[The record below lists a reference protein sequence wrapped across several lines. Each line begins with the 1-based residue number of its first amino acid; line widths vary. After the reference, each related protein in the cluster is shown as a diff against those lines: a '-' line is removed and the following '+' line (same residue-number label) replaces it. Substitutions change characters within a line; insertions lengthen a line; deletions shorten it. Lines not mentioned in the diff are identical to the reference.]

1 MKRLIAAGLLAA
13 ACCCAAVAAAQA
25 ATVGGVYYGT
35 IDNTSDPAFPYLSLG
50 DHYRIQFA
58 YDTTVPDG
66 FPDPAQGYYPGAVS
80 GRIDFDNGY
89 NVTFTGGDFYTGN
102 DVDPGDSDYLNFGS
116 GAALT
121 SNFPTGLY
129 TLGGFSV
136 TLVDFSRTVLDSD
149 ALPSAYLSA
158 ALFDI
163 GPGGFDIGFPGIGR
177 PGVGLTGTLT
187 STPIPAALPLFA
199 TALGGMGWLGWRRKR
214 TAA

>member
-1 MKRLIAAGLLAA
+1 M
-13 ACCCAAVAAAQA
+13 
-25 ATVGGVYYGT
+25 
-35 IDNTSDPAFPYLSLG
+35 
-50 DHYRIQFA
+50 
-58 YDTTVPDG
+58 
-66 FPDPAQGYYPGAVS
+66 
-80 GRIDFDNGY
+80 
-89 NVTFTGGDFYTGN
+89 
-102 DVDPGDSDYLNFGS
+102 
-116 GAALT
+116 
-121 SNFPTGLY
+121 
-129 TLGGFSV
+129 
-136 TLVDFSRTVLDSD
+136 LDSD